1 MRHGDKVN
9 NLSRKSAHRKAM
21 LSNMAASLILHKRI
35 KTTVAKAKALRV
47 YAEPLITKGKED
59 TTHNRR
65 VVFSYLA
72 DKEAVKELF
81 DTVANKVGD
90 RPGGY
95 TRILRMGF
103 RHGDN
108 AEMAMIEL
116 VDFNDLYTQSSEEKK
131 GRKRKRTRRAG
142 GAAAP
147 VAAPRTETPADVT
160 EEVVEDIAT
169 ETPEAVEAP
178 EVVAEETATPEAAT
192 EEVVDTPE
200 AVEAPEEVVA
210 EEAATP
216 EAAVEETE
224 EAPEAVVEVVDETP
238 EAAVEEPEV
247 KTDEVAATEEEPEQ
261 PEASSEEG
269 TGDEQAEEGEGT
281 DEKEKQS

>member
-21 LSNMAASLILHKRI
+21 LSNMAASLFIHKRI

-47 YAEPLITKGKED
+47 YAEPLITKCKDD

-81 DTVANKVGD
+81 DNVANKVGD

-142 GAAAP
+142 SATAP
-147 VAAPRTETPADVT
+147 VAAPKTENLTDVT
-160 EEVVEDIAT
+160 EEVVEDVAT
-169 ETPEAVEAP
+169 ETL
-178 EVVAEETATPEAAT
+178 
-192 EEVVDTPE
+192 E

-210 EEAATP
+210 EGTAAP
-216 EAAVEETE
+216 EATVEETE
-224 EAPEAVVEVVDETP
+224 EAPQTLAEVAEETP
-238 EAAVEEPEV
+238 EASA
-247 KTDEVAATEEEPEQ
+247 
-261 PEASSEEG
+261 EEG
-269 TGDEQAEEGEGT
+269 TGDGQAEEGEDK